1 YASAVHAIEPKL
13 VLLRGR
19 AEPYLQLRVKL
30 SKVMPN
36 LVGTKKHAWV
46 KVGDQIV
53 KAKLKTRPHEGGWK
67 TTYEHPIEDLL
78 GFMGVSS
85 FPSIQEGDIPI
96 D

>member
-1 YASAVHAIEPKL
+1 
-13 VLLRGR
+13 
-19 AEPYLQLRVKL
+19 LRVKL
-30 SKVMPN
+30 SQVMPN

-53 KAKLKTRPHEGGWK
+53 KAKLKTQPHEGGWK

-96 D
+96 DSDFRPIYAIPPSNPLIASGP